1 MGSVK
6 ILCFGDSLTEGYSQW
21 VMSMTPYA
29 DTMEE
34 RLQATWPS
42 AKIIVDVDGM
52 SGDRVAGGF
61 FLPRIRTM
69 CKQCFL
75 DYFAILL

>member
-1 MGSVK
+1 
-6 ILCFGDSLTEGYSQW
+6 
-21 VMSMTPYA
+21 MTPYA
-29 DTMEE
+29 DSMEE

-61 FLPRIRTM
+61 FLPRLRTQ
-69 CKQCFL
+69 CKQ
-75 DYFAILL
+75 YFFDHVAI